1 MYPTVK
7 MELLPSYNRQF
18 LQECKKYHEYH
29 RQVLNLCGRVLQEA
43 SRGHTKYIY
52 SLNGVFH
59 QQMKKQECD
68 EILDW
73 MLKLL
78 RNKFPDVNIT
88 YKEATDLRGN
98 VERGIIIDWS

>member
-1 MYPTVK
+1 
-7 MELLPSYNRQF
+7 MELLPSYNREF
-18 LQECKKYHEYH
+18 LQQYKKYHQYH
-29 RQVLNLCGRVLQEA
+29 REVVNLCGRVLQEA
-43 SRGHTKYIY
+43 SGGHTKYIY
-52 SLNGVFH
+52 SLKGMFQ

-78 RNKFPDVNIT
+78 MTKFPDVSIT

-98 VERGIIIDWS
+98 VEKGIIIDWS